1 MQDETGFDGF
11 SKAHLIRE
19 EDTGIHAGG
28 DIGGDRN
35 LVRNEVH
42 ASSSKAANRALAH
55 VTTAVQALHAELEAL
70 EFIDLSREETIFRF
84 GKSDIVGKLRLG
96 DIPRPTAIGQQ
107 PPGIGYGVHMK
118 ALSGVCADGVTL
130 LEGDAANGSAAEGV
144 LAVFASSGKKNLGA
158 AELAFQDDA

>member
-1 MQDETGFDGF
+1 MQDKTGFDGF
-11 SKAHLIRE
+11 SKAHLISE

-107 PPGIGYGVHMK
+107 APGIGYGVHMK
-118 ALSGVCADGVTL
+118 AFAGVCADGVAL
-130 LEGDAANGSAAEGV
+130 LEGNPTNGCAAKRV
-144 LAVFASSGKKNLGA
+144 LAVFASSGEKNLGA
-158 AELAFQDDA
+158 AELALQDDA

>member
-1 MQDETGFDGF
+1 MEDETGFDGF

-19 EDTGIHAGG
+19 ENTWIHAGG

-42 ASSSKAANRALAH
+42 ASTGKAAHWALAH
-55 VTTAVQALHAELEAL
+55 LTTAVETLHAKLEAL
-70 EFIDLSREETIFRF
+70 KFIDLSGEETVFGF

-107 PPGIGYGVHMK
+107 APGIGYGVHME
-118 ALSGVCADGVTL
+118 ALSGVCADGVPL

-158 AELAFQDDA
+158 AELALQDDA